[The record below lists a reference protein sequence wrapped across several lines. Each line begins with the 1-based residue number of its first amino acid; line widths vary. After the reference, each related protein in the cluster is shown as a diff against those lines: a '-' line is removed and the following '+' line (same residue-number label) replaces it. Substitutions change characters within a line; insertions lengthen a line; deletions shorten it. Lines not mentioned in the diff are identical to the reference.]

1 MSKATIIQSSYSY
14 DLSCIIA
21 NYEQITDGCSTKLC
35 NTVAIVSLNCL
46 CNGVLENV
54 SILCIYTTSFRMPYI
69 NKVVLKE
76 HVRIA
81 HSIVTYS
88 IEVTCADI
96 RDV

>member
-1 MSKATIIQSSYSY
+1 MDVVLNCATLLQLFKLFKTII
-14 DLSCIIA
+14 
-21 NYEQITDGCSTKLC
+21 
-35 NTVAIVSLNCL
+35 SLNCL

-54 SILCIYTTSFRMPYI
+54 SILCIYTTSFKMSYI

-81 HSIVTYS
+81 HSVVTYS